1 MKMLQRGTAVALLLL
16 AATHTLQATSAN
28 ADQVIG
34 MVSKVV
40 LDVTHRPAGQDWTAA
55 TRGQALSQ
63 GHALRTGEKSVAI
76 VKFKDNSLL
85 RLRELSEVTLSG
97 NQNGQSLSKS
107 VNLLNGV
114 IGFSVA
120 KQRAGEE
127 FRFSTPTSVASI
139 RGTGGSLS
147 KGVNDVLVV
156 VDGVVNFLNKVSGKA
171 VDVQA
176 GFTGIS
182 RPDGTLE
189 VRIST
194 DDERAAALEATRSG
208 DQPRQLKLEIRNG
221 QGERKDLIID
231 YKE

>member
-1 MKMLQRGTAVALLLL
+1 MKMLLHGTAVALLVL
-16 AATHTLQATSAN
+16 AATHTVQASSPN
-28 ADQVIG
+28 PDQVIG
-34 MVSKVV
+34 VLSKAV
-40 LDVTHRPAGQDWTAA
+40 LDVTHKPSGQDWATA

-63 GHALRTGEKSVAI
+63 GHTLRTGEKSVAI

-97 NQNGQSLSKS
+97 SQSGQSLSKS
-107 VNLLNGV
+107 VDLLNGV
-114 IGFSVA
+114 IGFSVS

-147 KGVNDVLVV
+147 KGATDVLVV
-156 VDGVVNFLNKVSGKA
+156 VEGVVNFLNRVSGKA

-176 GFTGIS
+176 GFTGVS
-182 RPDGTLE
+182 WPDGKLD
-189 VRIST
+189 VRVST
-194 DDERAAALEATRSG
+194 EAERASALEAARSG

-221 QGERKDLIID
+221 QGEQKDLIID

>member
-1 MKMLQRGTAVALLLL
+1 MRTYLTRVMMLALLSGSAVAQEATEQGIGLL
-16 AATHTLQATSAN
+16 
-28 ADQVIG
+28 
-34 MVSKVV
+34 SKVV
-40 LDVTHRPAGQDWTAA
+40 VDVTRKPVNQEWVTAA
-55 TRGQALSQ
+55 RGQTLDS
-63 GHALRTGEKSVAI
+63 GDMVKTGEKSLAV

-97 NQNGQSLSKS
+97 SQSGQSLSKS
-107 VNLLNGV
+107 VDLLNGV
-114 IGFSVA
+114 IGFSVS

-147 KGVNDVLVV
+147 KGATDVLVV
-156 VDGVVNFLNKVSGKA
+156 VEGVVNFLNRVSGKA

-176 GFTGIS
+176 GFTGVS
-182 RPDGTLE
+182 WPDGKLD
-189 VRIST
+189 VRVST
-194 DDERAAALEATRSG
+194 EAERASALEAARSG

-221 QGERKDLIID
+221 QGEQKDLIID